1 MSEVGRI
8 KIPPVMLIEVEDSA
22 DVMQARNTARRA
34 AALLSFNTASRAQI
48 AGAVASLVTIILN
61 AGVHELVHLHGI
73 KQGVEI
79 GLMVRC
85 NASWLNS
92 ASLDNATV
100 ALRSKLGQ
108 MMDEVQLVNA
118 ETPRIE
124 LVLWRTPERRLTDRK

>member
-1 MSEVGRI
+1 MSDVNWI
-8 KIPPVMLIEVEDSA
+8 KIPPVMLIEVEESA

-34 AALLSFNTASRAQI
+34 ASLLSFNTASRAQI

-61 AGVHELVHLHGI
+61 AGVHEIVHLHGI
-73 KQGVEI
+73 KNGPET

-92 ASLDNATV
+92 STLENATV

-108 MMDEVQLVNA
+108 MMDEVKLVDD
-118 ETPRIE
+118 EIPRIE
-124 LVLWRTPERRLTDRK
+124 MVLWRTTERRLSERK

>member
-1 MSEVGRI
+1 MSETNPI
-8 KIPPVMLIEVEDSA
+8 KIPPVMLIEVEESA

-34 AALLSFNTASRAQI
+34 ASLLSFNTASRAQV

-61 AGVHELVHLHGI
+61 AGAHELVHLHGI

-108 MMDEVQLVNA
+108 MMDEVKLVDSP
-118 ETPRIE
+118 TPQIE
-124 LVLWRTPERRLTDRK
+124 MVLWRTSERELTKRK